1 MVATGSEL
9 QGWTVLHP
17 ERGERGFARADDNA
31 VVMKKRIG
39 AWTFLHLSELG
50 EAGQKKL
57 VESGADLRAD
67 VVIAG
72 MPEQGEPLTEELLE
86 LIRPRVIVL
95 GTAEYPYTAQGKP
108 ELRERLEA
116 SGAEIFYANEENAVT
131 ITVKGNECVVSTM
144 TGRRAALK

>member
-1 MVATGSEL
+1 
-9 QGWTVLHP
+9 VLHP

-31 VVMKKRIG
+31 VVMKKKIG

-72 MPEQGEPLTEELLE
+72 MPEQGEPLANELLE
-86 LIRPRVIVL
+86 LIRPRVVVL

-116 SGAEIFYANEENAVT
+116 SGAEIVYVNEENAVT
-131 ITVKGNECVVSTM
+131 ITVKGNGCVVSTM
-144 TGRRAALK
+144 AGRRIALK